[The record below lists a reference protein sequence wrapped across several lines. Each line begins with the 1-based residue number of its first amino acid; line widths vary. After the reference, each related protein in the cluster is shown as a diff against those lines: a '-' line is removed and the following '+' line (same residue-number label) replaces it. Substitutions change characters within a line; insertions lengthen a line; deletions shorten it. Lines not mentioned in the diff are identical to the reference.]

1 MRKSGKK
8 LMSVAVAAAMVLSMT
23 ACGSKKADTTTAA
36 AETTVAETTTA
47 EETTEAVAAEA
58 QQADIV
64 VIGAGGA
71 GMTAAIQAVQ
81 DGATD
86 VVILEKMPITGG
98 NTTRSTGG
106 LNACATKYQEA
117 DGIEDSVDLFVED
130 TMKGGKNLNDKALV
144 TEMAENSAA
153 AVDWVNEIGG
163 DLSVVGMFGG
173 ASVKRIHRPSD
184 TSAVGPMLVNAL
196 NKKVEELNIP
206 VLLETTAKQ
215 ILVDDKGAVKGV
227 VAEDKDGNE
236 MTIDCTAVVLASG
249 GFGAN
254 SEMVTEYKPELAG
267 FGTTNAAGATGDG
280 IAMVKE
286 LGAAF
291 VDMDQ
296 IQTHPTVDPNT
307 QTMYTEGVR
316 GNGAILVNKEG
327 KRFVNEL
334 ETRDVV
340 SAAILEQ
347 TEGQCYMVF
356 DQAVRDSLKAIESY
370 VKAGLV
376 TEAETPEE
384 LGTALGIDGAA
395 LADTLAAYAGYQAS
409 GTDTDFARES
419 MEVPLDQPKYY
430 AVLCAPAIHHTMGGV
445 KIDTDCEVMKEDGT
459 AITGLFAAG
468 EVTGGVHGANRLG
481 GNAVTDIVVFGR
493 VSGSK
498 AASYV
503 ADNGGNTEA
512 EITAEA
518 GEAEAAPAVQGNF
531 KDGVYE
537 GTGKGNNGDIKVE
550 VTVEGGNIT
559 SVEMKE
565 HGETQGIYEA
575 AEKGVIAEIIKNQSA
590 EVDAVSGATNTSK
603 GIMEAVTDAL
613 KEAK

>member
-1 MRKSGKK
+1 MRKTGKK
-8 LMSVAVAAAMVLSMT
+8 ALAVILASAMALSL
-23 ACGSKKADTTTAA
+23 AGCGSKEADTTTAA
-36 AETTVAETTTA
+36 ETTTVEETTA
-47 EETTEAVAAEA
+47 EETDAETAEA

-86 VVILEKMPITGG
+86 VVVLEKMPITGG

-106 LNACATKYQEA
+106 LNAAATKYQEA
-117 DGIEDSVDLFVED
+117 EGIEDSVELFVED
-130 TMKGGKNLNDKALV
+130 TMKGGKELNDKELV
-144 TEMAENSAA
+144 TKMAENSAA

-173 ASVKRIHRPSD
+173 ASVKRIHRPTD
-184 TSAVGPMLVNAL
+184 TSAVGPMLVKAL
-196 NKKVEELNIP
+196 NNKMAELNIP

-215 ILVDDKGAVKGV
+215 ILVDENGAVCGV
-227 VAEDKDGNE
+227 VAADKEGNE
-236 MTIDCTAVVLASG
+236 MTIDCTAVVLATG

-254 SEMVTEYKPELAG
+254 SDMVVKYKADLAG
-267 FGTTNAAGATGDG
+267 FGTTNHAGATGDG
-280 IAMVKE
+280 IAMAEE
-286 LGAAF
+286 LGAAL

-296 IQTHPTVDPNT
+296 IQTHPTVNPET

-347 TEGQCYMVF
+347 TDKQCYLVF
-356 DQAVRDSLKAIESY
+356 DQAVRDSLAAIESY
-370 VKAGLV
+370 VKKGIV
-376 TEAETPEE
+376 TEADTPE
-384 LGTALGIDGAA
+384 ALGEAIGVDGAA
-395 LADTLAAYAGYQAS
+395 LAETLKAYAGYQAA
-409 GTDTDFARES
+409 GTDADFGRES
-419 MEVPLDQPKYY
+419 MELPLDQPKFY
-430 AVLCAPAIHHTMGGV
+430 AALCAPAIHHTMGGV
-445 KIDTDCEVMKEDGT
+445 KINTATEVLKEDGT
-459 AITGLFAAG
+459 AIPGLFAAG

-493 VSGSK
+493 IAGT
-498 AASYV
+498 AAEDYV
-503 ADNGGNTEA
+503 AANGGHTEA
-512 EITAEA
+512 EITAAKEEA
-518 GEAEAAPAVQGNF
+518 AAPAVQGNF

-550 VTVEGGNIT
+550 VTVEGGSIT
-559 SVEMKE
+559 SVVLKE
-565 HGETQGIYEA
+565 HGETEGIFEA
-575 AEKGVIAEIIKNQSA
+575 AEKNVVADIIKNQTA
-590 EVDAVSGATNTSK
+590 EVDAVSGATNTSN
-603 GIMEAVTDAL
+603 GIMEAVENAL
-613 KEAK
+613 SSAK